1 MDKSKLYEAVL
12 KGKFKDAVVETE
24 NLLAAGADPQGIINN
39 ELIPAMGEIGD
50 LFEAGKAFIPE
61 MLLSAK
67 AMKSSLEKIKPHLA
81 PGSGSSTGKVVIGT
95 VKGDLH
101 DIGKN
106 LVASMLEG
114 AGFDVLNLGIDIPAE
129 QFVKAVIDNK
139 ADILC
144 LSALLTT
151 TMTQMEVIIKACTEA
166 GIRDNV
172 KIMIGGAPVTE
183 QFAKQIGAD
192 AYTDSAP
199 GAAESA
205 KRLVGKI

>member
-1 MDKSKLYEAVL
+1 MDKSALYEAIL

-24 NLLAAGADPQGIINN
+24 ALLAAGADPQGIINKD
-39 ELIPAMGEIGD
+39 LIPAMGEIGE

-61 MLLSAK
+61 MLLAAK

-81 PGSGSSTGKVVIGT
+81 PGNEASTGKVVIGT

-114 AGFDVLNLGIDIPAE
+114 AGFDVVNLGIDIPVE
-129 QFVKAVIDNK
+129 QFVQAVIDHK

-151 TMTQMEVIIKACTEA
+151 TMTQMEVIIKACEAA
-166 GIRDNV
+166 GIRQHV

-183 QFAKQIGAD
+183 QFARQIGAD
-192 AYTDSAP
+192 AYTDNAAA
-199 GAAESA
+199 AAEAA
-205 KRLVGKI
+205 KVIVRK

>member
-1 MDKSKLYEAVL
+1 MDKSKIYDAVL
-12 KGKFKDAVVETE
+12 KGRFKDAAAETDI
-24 NLLAAGADPQGIINN
+24 LLEAGEDPQSIINQA
-39 ELIPAMGEIGD
+39 LIPAMGEVGA
-50 LFEAGKAFIPE
+50 LFESGKAFIPE
-61 MLLSAK
+61 MLLAAR
-67 AMKSSLEKIKPHLA
+67 AMKSSLERIKPHLV

-114 AGFDVLNLGIDIPAE
+114 AGFDVINLGIDVPVDRFIE
-129 QFVKAVIDNK
+129 AVTANK

-151 TMTQMEVIIKACTEA
+151 TMTQMEAVIKACDEA
-166 GIRDNV
+166 GIRNNV

-183 QFAKQIGAD
+183 QFARQIGAD
-192 AYTDSAP
+192 AYTDNANA
-199 GAAESA
+199 AAESA
-205 KRLVGKI
+205 KKLMGK

>member
-1 MDKSKLYEAVL
+1 MEKSMLYEAVL

-24 NLLAAGADPQGIINN
+24 NLLEKGIDPQSIINN
-39 ELIPAMGEIGD
+39 ELIPAMAEVGA

-61 MLLSAK
+61 MLLAAK
-67 AMKSSLEKIKPHLA
+67 SMKSSLEKIKPYLA
-81 PGSGSSTGKVVIGT
+81 PGNSFSTGTVVIGT

-106 LVASMLEG
+106 LVSSMLEG
-114 AGFDVLNLGIDIPAE
+114 AGFDVINLGIDIPTE
-129 QFVKAVIDNK
+129 KFVEAVVENK

-151 TMTQMEVIIKACTEA
+151 TMTQMEVIIKACEQA
-166 GIRDNV
+166 GIRNNV

-192 AYTDSAP
+192 AYADNAP
-199 GAAESA
+199 AAAEYA
-205 KRLVGKI
+205 KKLVGKS

>member
-1 MDKSKLYEAVL
+1 MENSKLYEAVL
-12 KGKFKDAVVETE
+12 KGKFKDAIVETD
-24 NLLAAGADPQGIINN
+24 NLLAEGADPQSIINN
-39 ELIPAMGEIGD
+39 DLIPAMSEIGS
-50 LFEAGKAFIPE
+50 LFEAGKAYIPE

-81 PGSGSSTGKVVIGT
+81 PGNNYSAGKVVIGT

-114 AGFDVLNLGIDIPAE
+114 AGFDVINLGIDIPVE
-129 QFVKAVIDNK
+129 KFVQAVIENK

-151 TMTQMEVIIKACTEA
+151 TMTQMELVIKACEEA
-166 GIRDNV
+166 GIRNNV
-172 KIMIGGAPVTE
+172 RIMVGGAPVTE

-192 AYTDSAP
+192 AYTDNAP
-199 GAAESA
+199 SAAEFA
-205 KRLVGKI
+205 KKLVGK